1 MSQYV
6 FPTEFVFYTKNKFH
20 KVHKADLLP
29 QIVQNLPN
37 TEGPLSYCNVN
48 TEYDY
53 RSNEEN
59 QKKYFN
65 LIRQSILPSLN
76 LMFSEIKGLRRLSNP
91 IVTNIWYNH
100 YSSSEVAWQ
109 NIHAH
114 YEGKY
119 SGLYILK
126 LDGPNTTMFFSQL
139 ASIHGLTSPDLATD
153 FAAEGDIL
161 LFPSSLCHYTLPTK
175 QERIA
180 ISFDINFT
188 RY

>member
-1 MSQYV
+1 MAQYV
-6 FPTEFVFYTKNKFH
+6 FPTEFVFHTKNTLH
-20 KVHKADLLP
+20 EQHKADLLP
-29 QIVQNLPN
+29 QIVKNLSN
-37 TEGPLSYCNVN
+37 TDGPLSYCNVN
-48 TEYDY
+48 TEYHY
-53 RSNEEN
+53 RTNEEN
-59 QKKYFN
+59 QKKYFD
-65 LIRQSILPSLN
+65 LIHQSILPSID
-76 LMFSEIKGLRRLSNP
+76 LMYSEIKGLRRISNP
-91 IVTNIWYNH
+91 MVTNIWYNY
-100 YSSSEVAWQ
+100 YSASEIGWQ

-119 SGLYILK
+119 SGLYILT
-126 LDGPNTTMFFSQL
+126 LDGSNTTMFFSQL
-139 ASIHGLTSPDLATD
+139 ASIHGLTDPDLTTD